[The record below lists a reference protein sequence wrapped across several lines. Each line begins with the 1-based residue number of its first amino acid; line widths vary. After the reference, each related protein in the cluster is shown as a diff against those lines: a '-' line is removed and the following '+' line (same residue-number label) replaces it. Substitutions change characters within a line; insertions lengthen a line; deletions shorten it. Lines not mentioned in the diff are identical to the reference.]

1 MVTVKSAYI
10 CGPLTELPPEQQA
23 SVKVLYEAVGDVC
36 SKVLGTE
43 SFVPH
48 QHYDP
53 IANADA
59 TPPEVDAAERE
70 QIYDKTSVLV
80 VVAIAPSW
88 GGGIEVEMANTKGIP
103 AIILCDAKQLAARKV
118 SRLLRGNGAVKEVIA
133 YHSTGEMLQMLKISL
148 CGLFPS
154 AAASRFRGSSH
165 GAAQEVTQ
173 QAGLS
178 R

>member
-1 MVTVKSAYI
+1 MATIKSAYI

-23 SVKVLYEAVGDVC
+23 SARALYEAVGDVC
-36 SKVLGTE
+36 SQILCTE

-59 TPPEVDAAERE
+59 TCPEVDAAERE
-70 QIYDKTSVLV
+70 QIYHKTSVLV
-80 VVAIAPSW
+80 VVAIGPSW
-88 GGGIEVEMANTKGIP
+88 GGGIEVEMANTQGVP
-103 AIILCDAKQLAARKV
+103 AIILCNAKQLAARKV

-133 YHSTGEMLQMLKISL
+133 HHSTGEMLQLLKLSL
-148 CGLFPS
+148 RKLFPL
-154 AAASRFRGSSH
+154 APTSRFRGNGH
-165 GAAQEVTQ
+165 GAVQEVTQ

-178 R
+178 H